1 MRTAPSA
8 SVRPPRIPR
17 HRTRGFTIIEVA
29 MATFVMIFGI
39 STSLI
44 TMQRGFESIDT
55 ARNITL
61 AAQIMQSEMERIRL
75 LNWSSLPADESDVDL
90 SAFFTSNPSLADK
103 FTLARSVTDVSGKV
117 GEMKSITLTVT
128 WNGVTGTPH
137 QRRFVTRYTK
147 DGLYD
152 YYYTLAR

>member
-1 MRTAPSA
+1 
-8 SVRPPRIPR
+8 
-17 HRTRGFTIIEVA
+17 

-75 LNWSSLPADESDVDL
+75 LNWSSLPTDDSDVDL
-90 SAFFTSNPSLADK
+90 EDFFTSNPSLADK
-103 FTLARSVTDVSGKV
+103 FSLARTVADVSGKV
-117 GEMKSITLTVT
+117 GEMKSVTLTVT

>member
-1 MRTAPSA
+1 
-8 SVRPPRIPR
+8 
-17 HRTRGFTIIEVA
+17 
-29 MATFVMIFGI
+29 MATFVMLFGV

-44 TMQRGFESIDT
+44 TMQRGFEAIDT

-75 LNWSSLPADESDVDL
+75 LNWSSLPADDNDVDL
-90 SAFFTSNPSLADK
+90 TAFFTNNPALADK
-103 FTLARSVTDVSGKV
+103 FTLTRIVADVSGKV
-117 GEMKSITLTVT
+117 GEMKTVTLTVD
-128 WNGVTGTPH
+128 WTGATGSPH
-137 QRRFVTRYTK
+137 QRRFLTRYTK